1 MYLSILLLLQV
12 TWSNEDELVDD
23 ATSSDSLDGSD
34 NRDEVVAGIINVTR
48 GEKLTISQ
56 AISKGLIPKKT
67 GVLLLEAQAAT
78 GCVVNPRTGAK
89 LSADESIRQGV
100 VDQQY
105 KSILVASEGAY
116 YGYLDPRTNES
127 VPLFEAIKRGI
138 FPRAQGMRLLEA
150 QVATGGIIDPW
161 TGKSYPLPKAV
172 SKGLIDKENAKILT
186 CPEDHADFFDP
197 NTKQRFSYGNL
208 LSKCI
213 RDLNTGLKF
222 LYLEEKPSITH
233 SSHRHNLIAFRS
245 AFKRTVTLVDL
256 VKAGL
261 VNQHTIDQYST
272 GSMTKNQLYEK
283 LKPYLVGE
291 APIAGVYNRTNRE
304 VWN

>member
-1 MYLSILLLLQV
+1 M
-12 TWSNEDELVDD
+12 DET
-23 ATSSDSLDGSD
+23 ASSDSSEGSD
-34 NRDEVVAGIINVTR
+34 KRDEVVAGIINVTS
-48 GEKLTISQ
+48 GEKLTISR

-78 GCVVNPRTGAK
+78 GCVVNPKTGVK
-89 LSADESIRQGV
+89 LTADEAVRQGI

-105 KSILVASEGAY
+105 KSILVTSEGAY
-116 YGYLDPRTNES
+116 YGYLDPRSNES

-138 FPRAQGMRLLEA
+138 FARAQGMRLLEA

-161 TGKSYPLPKAV
+161 SGKSYPLSKAV
-172 SKGLIDKENAKILT
+172 NKGLIDIDTAKILT
-186 CPEDHADFFDP
+186 YPEDHAEFFDP
-197 NTKQRFSYGNL
+197 NTKERFSYGHL

-222 LYLEEKPSITH
+222 LYLEEKPTITNPNY
-233 SSHRHNLIAFRS
+233 RHDLIAFRS
-245 AFKRTVTLVDL
+245 AFKRTVTLRDL

-261 VNQHTIDQYST
+261 VSQRTIDQYSS
-272 GSMTKNQLYEK
+272 GNMTKTQLYEK
-283 LKPYLVGE
+283 VKPYLVGE

-304 VWN
+304 V